1 MPYIALLY
9 FPFLHFCPCPVNGE
23 PPTFVVEP
31 PAVKVVGLNVFKNVN
46 GRMANLV
53 LPCKAAGTPTPSIS
67 WFREGSHID
76 SAFVLADGRLA
87 INVTRNEAPRDGAA
101 YYCVATNRIGPGNTT
116 VASLRSRDVRVSHA
130 CEL

>member
-1 MPYIALLY
+1 MI
-9 FPFLHFCPCPVNGE
+9 E
-23 PPTFVVEP
+23 
-31 PAVKVVGLNVFKNVN
+31 LNTYEDAGGV
-46 GRMANLV
+46 MANLV
-53 LPCKAAGTPTPSIS
+53 LPCPAAGTPTPSVA
-67 WFREGSHID
+67 WFRDGTAID

-116 VASLRSRDVRVSHA
+116 VASLRSLNIRVSHA